1 MPLLGK
7 RFGLIYLCALLLW
20 AVGNLPVQALQAIL
34 QERVPLCDQPR
45 QSCQPLFFLQKGE
58 QVQVVYLQGKDWL
71 RVKHVAS
78 QRLGWVSAKQAQ
90 LLLPTSLQKQAQ
102 EKFTGMLGF
111 WALGEQSGVFSG
123 SVQYE
128 LPTQA
133 QTTFAMGYTFAASD
147 PVIAVE
153 KSAASKLLFHR
164 LEAHASHVVLWEV
177 NPFLRVP
184 QFQNLARF
192 ERRQDFAGSAQ
203 LDGLTLIAGRAQG
216 LWGEAVLIALDV
228 DYWPVWIYR
237 DLRELWAILPFEL
250 QSELKAESFKLLS
263 LSPEGHVLI
272 EAYNTKQA
280 KKVILHWRYDKTW
293 VYQQM
298 LQWPATLKADT
309 VQRWFVTASAE
320 ALVLAVNEERQAHLF
335 LFPAG
340 LSEMALHEVL
350 SRPLNG
356 LKWSHD
362 ELWSLD
368 SVSLTRWKPLYKETK
383 K

>member
-1 MPLLGK
+1 MPLLVK
-7 RFGLIYLCALLLW
+7 RLGFFYLCALLFW
-20 AVGNLPVQALQAIL
+20 GGRSLPTYALQAVL

-45 QSCQPLFFLQKGE
+45 QACQPLFFLHKGE
-58 QVQVVYLQGKDWL
+58 HVQVVYLQGKDWL
-71 RVKHVAS
+71 RVKHATS
-78 QRLGWVSAKQAQ
+78 QRMGWVSAKQAQ
-90 LLLPTSLQKQAQ
+90 LLLPTSLQKQTQ
-102 EKFTGMLGF
+102 DKLSGMLGF
-111 WALGEQSGVFSG
+111 WALGDLSGVFSSTG
-123 SVQYE
+123 QYT
-128 LPTQA
+128 LPTQT
-133 QTTFAMGYTFAASD
+133 QTPFAMGYSFAASD
-147 PVIAVE
+147 PIIAVE
-153 KSAASKLLFHR
+153 KSASVQLLFHR
-164 LEAHASHVVLWEV
+164 LEATDQHLVLWEV
-177 NPFLRVP
+177 NPFLQVP

-192 ERRQDFAGSAQ
+192 ERKQDFAGSAQ
-203 LDGLTLIAGRAQG
+203 LDGLTLIAGKTQG
-216 LWGEAVLIALDV
+216 LWGDAVLVALDA

-298 LQWPATLKADT
+298 LQWPAALKADT

-320 ALVLAVNEERQAHLF
+320 ALVLAVNDDRQAHLF